1 MGAVGGG
8 KKSFA
13 TTVYS
18 YILNLILIMLFNFVL
33 AAVKSEHIQWS
44 IKIVE
49 LFQLSYFLSF

>member
-1 MGAVGGG
+1 MGAVGG

-13 TTVYS
+13 TTVYI

-33 AAVKSEHIQWS
+33 AAVKSGHIQWS